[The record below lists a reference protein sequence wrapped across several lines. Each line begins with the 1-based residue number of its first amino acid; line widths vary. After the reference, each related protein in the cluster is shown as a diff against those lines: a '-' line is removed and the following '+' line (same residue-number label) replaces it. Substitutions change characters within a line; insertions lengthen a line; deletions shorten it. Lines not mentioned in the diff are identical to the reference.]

1 MRKEDKDTY
10 TFTKK
15 WVHRLMWCFVIWIS
29 LTYVLAFCGKEQIAE
44 SLSQTV
50 MTGGVAIF
58 GGYMLKAYFG
68 TYSKENLRYKEKVMK
83 LKKTYQIKS
92 EEESEGAENE

>member
-1 MRKEDKDTY
+1 MKREDREVY

-15 WVHRLMWCFVIWIS
+15 WVNRLMWFFVIWIS
-29 LTYVLAFCGKEQIAE
+29 LSYVLAFCGRDQIAE

-58 GGYMLKAYFG
+58 AGYMLKAYFG

-83 LKKTYQIKS
+83 IKKTYKVTDT
-92 EEESEGAENE
+92 EGEQGDG